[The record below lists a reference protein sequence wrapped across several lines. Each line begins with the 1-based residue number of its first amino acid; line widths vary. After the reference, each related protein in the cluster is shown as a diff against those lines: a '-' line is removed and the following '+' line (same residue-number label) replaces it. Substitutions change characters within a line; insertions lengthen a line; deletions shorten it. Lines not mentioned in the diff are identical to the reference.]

1 MTRILLFIPS
11 TKPLVMRCTKNS
23 RPLSANCA
31 AFDRKPATACPLW
44 RRLFQPLNQGCFL
57 PLGYFCFAGF
67 EQNTFHRF
75 VTDTIQSRQG
85 FDILLP
91 SRVAD
96 FLRQSFAIGAISH
109 NISNAQRKY
118 MATMIAPESVDIK
131 HQHGF
136 HAPQREIRW
145 AMTLSSRTTH
155 YRHRHLKSLIS
166 IDQVGN
172 CFRGLKAL
180 PARVA

>member
-1 MTRILLFIPS
+1 LLVNPQ
-11 TKPLVMRCTKNS
+11 L
-23 RPLSANCA
+23 L
-31 AFDRKPATACPLW
+31 D
-44 RRLFQPLNQGCFL
+44 QQGSVL
-57 PLGYFCFAGF
+57 PLGYLCFAGF

-118 MATMIAPESVDIK
+118 N
-131 HQHGF
+131 
-136 HAPQREIRW
+136 
-145 AMTLSSRTTH
+145 LSICAAQTGSGMN
-155 YRHRHLKSLIS
+155 HLY
-166 IDQVGN
+166 
-172 CFRGLKAL
+172 
-180 PARVA
+180 